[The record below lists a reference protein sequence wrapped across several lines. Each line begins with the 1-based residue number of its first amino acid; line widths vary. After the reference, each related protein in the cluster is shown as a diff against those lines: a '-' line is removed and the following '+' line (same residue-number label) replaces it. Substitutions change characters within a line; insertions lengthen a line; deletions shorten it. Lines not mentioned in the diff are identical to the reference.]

1 MPSPPLLPDD
11 DSIDV
16 AHLRRMTLG
25 DASLE
30 RDVLERFVAQAS
42 RLLVALAAL
51 PADAAALAHTL
62 KGSARAIGAVR
73 IAACADA
80 AEDAVVKGED
90 PSQAIA
96 ALSAAV
102 TQANASIRV
111 NLLQEP
117 QASNPPH

>member
-1 MPSPPLLPDD
+1 MPSPPHVPDH

-30 RDVLERFVAQAS
+30 RDVLDRFVTQAN

-62 KGSARAIGAVR
+62 KGSALAIGAARV
-73 IAACADA
+73 AACAGA
-80 AEDAVVKGED
+80 AEDVIVKGED

-96 ALSAAV
+96 ALHAAV
-102 TQANASIRV
+102 TQANASIRA
-111 NLLQEP
+111 NLR
-117 QASNPPH
+117 